1 MSKIQLRKAL
11 DSFTRD
17 QLLELVLESY
27 EASKEVKTY
36 FDYFINPDVNKLYT
50 RYVEALN
57 RELRRG
63 KRTKSKTRT
72 SVVKRLLKEFASFH
86 PGFDKEIALRV
97 STIKE
102 AVVNDGFLHFSEA
115 QRKAFAQIC
124 IDTLKLADR
133 NLCLENV
140 LADLLPYFY
149 CKECGTKAFR
159 ECLLAAVEEA
169 DFGIWLLSWKLS
181 NRCDQLI

>member
-140 LADLLPYFY
+140 LTDLLPYFY

>member
-11 DSFTRD
+11 DAFTRE
-17 QLLELVLESY
+17 QLLDLVLESY

-36 FDYFINPDVNKLYT
+36 FDYYINPDVNKLYT
-50 RYVEALN
+50 RYVEAIN

-86 PGFDKEIALRV
+86 PGFDKEIAIRV

-115 QRKAFAQIC
+115 QRKAFAKIC
-124 IDTLKLADR
+124 TETLKLADR
-133 NLCLENV
+133 NLCLEKV
-140 LADLLPYFY
+140 LADLLPYFH
-149 CKECGTKAFR
+149 CKECGTKVFR
-159 ECLLAAVEEA
+159 ECLLDAVEEA
-169 DFGIWLLSWKLS
+169 GF
-181 NRCDQLI
+181 